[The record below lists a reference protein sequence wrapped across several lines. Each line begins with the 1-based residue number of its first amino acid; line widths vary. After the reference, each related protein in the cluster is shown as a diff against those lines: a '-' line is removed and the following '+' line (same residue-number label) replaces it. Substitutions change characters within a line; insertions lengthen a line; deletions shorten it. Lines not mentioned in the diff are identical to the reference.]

1 MLKSSLR
8 AYAHVNK
15 TTQNGSDLERISK
28 IHPHVRTPIQHG
40 GDAEAVRNRLG
51 LGDLPLMDFSTS
63 FNPLGAPPGVIA
75 AAQRAL
81 DNANRYPVPFTPR
94 LTERLAELHD
104 VPVDRIVVGAGTTE
118 IISLIGQSLREVLG
132 LHAHELG
139 DPDMPMAHLIEPTYA
154 EYRRASVLNRLHTHI
169 WSKNILGWEQDFLP
183 RSAAG
188 IFWTGHP
195 NNPTGRAWDR
205 ERLLS
210 LVDDTLG
217 LLTVVDEA
225 YLSFLPDEKERTVT
239 NAVATRDNL
248 LVLRSVTKI
257 FSIPG
262 LRIGYAVASP
272 DMVIRLRQYQNP
284 WSVSASAEEALLAA
298 VDDDEYL
305 ERTADMI
312 FAESNRVIE
321 RLWDMPGIRPV
332 WPGRERPDDA
342 PALPNFL
349 LVSLVDTPCN
359 SVQVHEELARRGFLV
374 RECSNFSGLEPGS
387 VVTGHDQIIATQ
399 GHLRFGLR
407 TPAENDALLEAL
419 DEVLNEAGVE
429 A

>member
-1 MLKSSLR
+1 VKPPI
-8 AYAHVNK
+8 
-15 TTQNGSDLERISK
+15 QNGIDLEGTSK
-28 IHPHVRTPIQHG
+28 IHPHVRNPIQHG
-40 GDAEAVRNRLG
+40 GDAYAVRRRLG

-63 FNPLGAPPGVIA
+63 FNPLGAPPGVVA

-81 DNANRYPVPFTPR
+81 DNAHRYPIPGAPR
-94 LTERLAELHD
+94 LTERLAELHG
-104 VPVDRIVVGAGTTE
+104 VSVDHIVVGAGTSE
-118 IISLIGQSLREVLG
+118 IISLIGQSLREVLA
-132 LHAHELG
+132 LHARELG
-139 DPDMPMAHLIEPTYA
+139 DAGMPLAHLVEPTYA
-154 EYRRASVLNRLHTHI
+154 EYRRASVLNRLPTQI
-169 WSKNILGWEQDFLP
+169 WSKHILGWEQDFLP

-205 ERLLS
+205 DRLLE

-239 NAVATRDNL
+239 NAVAGRDNL

-257 FSIPG
+257 FAIPG

-272 DMVIRLRQYQNP
+272 DMTIRLRQYQNP
-284 WSVSASAEEALLAA
+284 WSVSASSEEALLTAL
-298 VDDDEYL
+298 DDDEYL

-312 FAESNRVIE
+312 FAESRRVIE
-321 RLWDMPGIRPV
+321 RLWDIPGIRPV
-332 WPGRERPDDA
+332 WPGRERPEDA
-342 PALPNFL
+342 PSLPNYL
-349 LVSLVDTPCN
+349 LVSLTDTPCT
-359 SVQVHEELARRGFLV
+359 SVHVHEELARRGFLV

-387 VVTGHDQIIATQ
+387 VLTGPDQIVATQ

-407 TPAENDALLEAL
+407 TPPENDAMLEAL
-419 DEVLNEAGVE
+419 EEILAEAGVE